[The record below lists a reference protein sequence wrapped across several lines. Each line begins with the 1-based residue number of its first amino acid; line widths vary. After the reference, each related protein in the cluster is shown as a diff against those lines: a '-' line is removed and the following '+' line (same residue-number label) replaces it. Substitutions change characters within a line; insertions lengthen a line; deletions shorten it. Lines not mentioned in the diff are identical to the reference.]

1 LFVPKV
7 SRKSELENV
16 KRRLIDSLIDSIK
29 VCERDEVGEVVNVV
43 RVGSRRYSKV
53 QELKKGRW
61 A

>member
-1 LFVPKV
+1 M
-7 SRKSELENV
+7 

-29 VCERDEVGEVVNVV
+29 VSERGEVEEVVNVV